1 MGRQPTFTRPQRIER
16 GLPVCPV
23 DDCHRSP
30 VFSGR
35 CKPHYRAANI
45 PRRRPSDVSATLV
58 VDIRRELVD
67 DIRRRAEALGTY
79 PARVVE
85 EALEPVVR
93 SWGKT

>member
-1 MGRQPTFTRPQRIER
+1 MGRLPMFTRAQRIER
-16 GLPVCPV
+16 GLPTCPV
-23 DDCHRSP
+23 DDCPRSP

-35 CKPHYRAANI
+35 CKPHYLSAHI
-45 PRRRPSDVSATLV
+45 PRRRAGAMSATLV
-58 VDIRRELVD
+58 VDIKRELVEG
-67 DIRRRAEALGTY
+67 IKRRAEALGTY